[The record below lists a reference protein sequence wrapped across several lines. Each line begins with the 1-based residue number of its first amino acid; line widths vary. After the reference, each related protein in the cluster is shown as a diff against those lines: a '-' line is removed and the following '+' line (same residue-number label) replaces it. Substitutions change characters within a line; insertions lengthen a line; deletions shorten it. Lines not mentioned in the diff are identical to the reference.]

1 MTPIRYSGQYAA
13 AQLDKLPLPYSLQ
26 LEVAEYIGHHDL
38 DLLLPPTYLT
48 FARMLGRLPTDA
60 YYGNA
65 DFRVR
70 AFEYELSNYRGVVN
84 ARCMTMRGRRLVSG
98 FVRAPLGEIR
108 ERNPTNMM
116 IYEIDFYVEHTRDD
130 LEFFRMWRGQNT
142 REWPYAHDYGHH
154 KALRRPIC
162 RYSRFQAR
170 YEEHAAFASTIIN
183 RYNNA
188 LNVFR
193 SFWNAD
199 GEYGID
205 SDSD

>member
-1 MTPIRYSGQYAA
+1 MMPIRYSGQYAA
-13 AQLDKLPLPYSLQ
+13 AQLDKLQLPYSLQ
-26 LEVAEYIGHHDL
+26 LEIAEYIEHRDL
-38 DLLLPPTYLT
+38 DLLLPPTYRT

-60 YYGNA
+60 YFGNV
-65 DFRVR
+65 DVRVR
-70 AFEYELSNYRGVVN
+70 AFEYELSNYRGVVS
-84 ARCMTMRGRRLVSG
+84 ARCMAMRGRRLVSA
-98 FVRAPLGEIR
+98 FVRAPLVEIR
-108 ERNPTNMM
+108 ERNPANMM

-130 LEFFRMWRGQNT
+130 LEFFRMWREQNT
-142 REWPYAHDYGHH
+142 HEWPRANEYTFRE
-154 KALRRPIC
+154 ALRRPIC
-162 RYSRFQAR
+162 RYSRFQER

-183 RYNNA
+183 RYNSA